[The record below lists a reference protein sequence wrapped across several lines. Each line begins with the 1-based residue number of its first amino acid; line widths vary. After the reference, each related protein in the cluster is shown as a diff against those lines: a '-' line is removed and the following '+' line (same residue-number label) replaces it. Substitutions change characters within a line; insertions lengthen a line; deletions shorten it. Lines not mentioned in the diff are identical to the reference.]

1 MQGLIKLNL
10 IIFISQHYYT
20 HAQLLRFS
28 TEAVLSTHAQH
39 QNTDR
44 PLKFSFPP
52 PVLGMQLGDLSSQIK
67 IWVDRLKKGK
77 AVRTSSRCRC
87 CKQAIIATS
96 HHAWQ
101 QSVAV
106 VASRQVFSIY
116 VNKDNTPSNWRGLS
130 CSGCKQ
136 SPSED
141 WQFEVLSWNMQLNIS
156 PLVSS
161 LKNHLLQQDVCRLK
175 D

>member
-1 MQGLIKLNL
+1 MFFHGSRPQHTCSTSKHWSPSL
-10 IIFISQHYYT
+10 IFICSAGSW
-20 HAQLLRFS
+20 HAAGGLVVS
-28 TEAVLSTHAQH
+28 DK
-39 QNTDR
+39 N
-44 PLKFSFPP
+44 
-52 PVLGMQLGDLSSQIK
+52 LGWQIE
-67 IWVDRLKKGK
+67 KGK
-77 AVRTSSRCRC
+77 AVRTSSHCRC

-141 WQFEVLSWNMQLNIS
+141 LHFKVLSWNMQLNIS

-161 LKNHLLQQDVCRLK
+161 LKNHSLQQVVCRLK